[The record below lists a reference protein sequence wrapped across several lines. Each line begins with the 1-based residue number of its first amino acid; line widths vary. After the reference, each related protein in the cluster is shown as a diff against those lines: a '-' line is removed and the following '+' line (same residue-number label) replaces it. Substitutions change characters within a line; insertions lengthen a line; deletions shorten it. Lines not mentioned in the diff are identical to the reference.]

1 MERSRESAC
10 FTKEQE
16 QRIKELAKQ
25 AIKDWLKSEP
35 SSSSFHCNPS
45 TRESVEEM
53 ISTLPH
59 FLKKPTSHDKDE
71 GA

>member
-1 MERSRESAC
+1 MEKEKEYAC

-16 QRIKELAKQ
+16 QRITELAKQ
-25 AIKDWLKSEP
+25 AIGDWLKSEP
-35 SSSSFHCNPS
+35 SSSSFYRNPS

-71 GA
+71 EA